1 MSEKTNTNKKD
12 YQVKNF
18 SFTWNNYQNTA
29 NYAEI
34 IENFAKA
41 KCSCLFYGKEI
52 APKTGTPHLQ
62 GYMQTIN
69 KVRPSTIVNHFGKLV
84 YVEPAKKCRVA
95 NYRYCSKIGEV
106 WCYDAAANFCGILTN
121 EQKEKMSKKTPRKVT
136 KENESKYKECI
147 KLAKQGKMEEI
158 LTYYPHIYLQYKD
171 KLMAIRNDIS
181 KHDRMFLDN
190 EFGTFF
196 HCFFLWLWGTT
207 GTGKSYFCTVFLH
220 VINAFY
226 KSLSQYTHKK
236 YEPLTIYYKN
246 KNKWWDRYNN
256 EDIIIIEEASPE
268 TMKTS
273 AHYYKQWIDE
283 YPFNPEV
290 KGATLNYI
298 RPKFFIITSNYSL
311 QQCFTDP
318 TTNALRYEDYDPLN
332 RRLCQIHLTKR
343 QLPNWPNLHLL
354 TTYEYTLDFV
364 KYKWNNH
371 INDLIIGLNINNNIG
386 DTVSKIDSD
395 NKDLTEYSK
404 RKIDNVASTSEQSN
418 KKIKPFTEEE
428 IIDIENNVELNDIKG
443 KNEDISEDT
452 NTDITNETIDDNEN
466 SDCNEPTE
474 SDETPTYTV
483 MMLDKITE
491 TTEDYCCIK
500 CKKPS
505 TGLFCKDCAK
515 IQIEYENH
523 AMCNE
528 CHRFF
533 TALIDSHCP
542 ECTIKLKE
550 EYKKS
555 KEIKNID
562 ETRLTPENAIPIKDP
577 ETPEKPKLSS
587 WIEWEDTIISC
598 NLYNIQSQVNWLYD
612 NIFIDT
618 KNFYFYQK
626 KHNTIPSL
634 LMIRMAIKL
643 KMSKVMTIQKQY
655 ENKVGMDG
663 KKSSLISF
671 LKLDEETLKKRN
683 STYKNIIIQQK
694 TIYSKLNRCLYTN
707 GQKLLNLD
715 NNLKL
720 KAFRNI
726 YDVSDYLTKN
736 NHKTITINYLDKEIL
751 DDLIN
756 NKE

>member
-1 MSEKTNTNKKD
+1 MSEKTKTTKRD

-18 SFTWNNYQNTA
+18 TFTWNNYQNTT

-34 IENFAKA
+34 IETFAKN
-41 KCSCLFYGKEI
+41 KCSCLFYGKET
-52 APKTGTPHLQ
+52 APETGTQHLQ
-62 GYMQTIN
+62 GYMQTLN
-69 KVRPSTIVNHFGKLV
+69 KTRPSTIVNHFNKLI
-84 YVEPAKKCRVA
+84 YVEPAKKCRLA
-95 NYRYCSKIGEV
+95 NYRYCSKEGEV
-106 WCYDAAANFCGILTN
+106 WFYDSASNFCGILSA
-121 EQKEKMSKKTPRKVT
+121 EDKETFSKRTPRKTT
-136 KENESKYKECI
+136 KLNDSKYITCVN
-147 KLAKQGKMEEI
+147 LAKQGKMEEI
-158 LTYYPHIYLQYKD
+158 LIHYPQVYLQYKD
-171 KLMAIRNDIS
+171 KLLAIRNDTT
-181 KHDRMFLDN
+181 KAERMFLNN
-190 EFGTFF
+190 EFGNFF

-207 GTGKSYFCTVFLH
+207 GTGKSYFCTIFINI
-220 VINAFY
+220 INAFY
-226 KSLSQYTHKK
+226 RTLSQYTHKD

-298 RPKFFIITSNYSL
+298 RPKFIIITSNYSL

-318 TTNALRYEDYDPLN
+318 TTGSIRYEDFDPLD
-332 RRLCQIHLTKR
+332 RRLCQIQLTKKE
-343 QLPNWPNLHLL
+343 LPKWPNLHLL
-354 TTYEYTLDFV
+354 TTYEYTIDYV
-364 KYKWNNH
+364 KYKHDNR

-386 DTVSKIDSD
+386 NTVTKIDDD
-395 NKDLTEYSK
+395 NKDLVKYNK
-404 RKIDNVASTSEQSN
+404 RKLEVESSTSEESS
-418 KKIKPFTEEE
+418 KKTRPFTEEE
-428 IIDIENNVELNDIKG
+428 IIVIENNTELNAIK
-443 KNEDISEDT
+443 EAERDPESSE
-452 NTDITNETIDDNEN
+452 ITNDNSETTDDDKK
-466 SDCNEPTE
+466 S
-474 SDETPTYTV
+474 ETGETSTITIMV
-483 MMLDKITE
+483 MDTITE
-491 TTEDYCCIK
+491 TEEDYHCIK
-500 CKKPS
+500 CKKKS
-505 TGLFCKDCAK
+505 TGLFCEECSKVQ
-515 IQIEYENH
+515 IQYENH

-555 KEIKNID
+555 KESKNTD
-562 ETRLTPENAIPIKDP
+562 ETRLTPENAIPISEPK
-577 ETPEKPKLSS
+577 TPEKPKSSS

-618 KNFYFYQK
+618 KNFYFFQK
-626 KHNTIPSL
+626 NHNTIPSL

-663 KKSSLISF
+663 KKSTLINF

-683 STYKNIIIQQK
+683 STYKNIIMQQK
-694 TIYSKLNRCLYTN
+694 SLYSKLNRCLFTN
-707 GQKLLNLD
+707 GKKLLTLD
-715 NNLKL
+715 DNLKL
-720 KAFRNI
+720 AAFRNI
-726 YDVSDYLTKN
+726 YDVSDYLIKN
-736 NHKTITINYLDKEIL
+736 GHKTISVNYLDKEIL
-751 DDLIN
+751 NDLLKN
-756 NKE
+756 NV